1 MGTIILCLDV
11 GTKRVGLATS
21 DPSQSLA
28 TPRPAIPR
36 QGSVKAVAE
45 IALNEEVI
53 LILVGMPYLPSGKK
67 GSQARLT
74 DEFISSLEQS
84 TKTDIATIDER
95 FTTKE
100 AMKKLM
106 TLPGGR
112 KKIRR
117 NDGTLDSAS
126 AAVMLQSYLDNNEIK
141 I

>member
-1 MGTIILCLDV
+1 
-11 GTKRVGLATS
+11 
-21 DPSQSLA
+21 
-28 TPRPAIPR
+28 
-36 QGSVKAVAE
+36 
-45 IALNEEVI
+45 
-53 LILVGMPYLPSGKK
+53 MPYLPSGKK

-84 TKTDIATIDER
+84 TKTDIRTIDER

-100 AMKKLM
+100 AMRKLM
-106 TLPGGR
+106 TLPRGCR
-112 KKIRR
+112 KILR

>member
-36 QGSVKAVAE
+36 QGSIKAVAE
-45 IALNEEVI
+45 MALNEEVI
-53 LILVGMPYLPSGKK
+53 LILVGMP
-67 GSQARLT
+67 QARLT

-126 AAVMLQSYLDNNEIK
+126 AAVMLQSYLDNNEVK